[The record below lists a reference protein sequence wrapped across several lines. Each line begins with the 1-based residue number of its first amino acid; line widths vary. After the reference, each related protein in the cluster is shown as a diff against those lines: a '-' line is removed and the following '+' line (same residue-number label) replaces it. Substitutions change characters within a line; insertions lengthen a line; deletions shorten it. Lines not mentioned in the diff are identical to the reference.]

1 MVMQAQTLNRVSIST
16 ASAQAFAAR
25 NLELLTAI
33 ENTIDALTGDTD
45 LLSAISRTYSELQ
58 EKLSSFEGEIDAS
71 GRIGAMLDK
80 ASASCARIYR
90 DAEHRH
96 QAACTDPQ
104 LRPDDGVTDA
114 YEAFMNAVH
123 ELHDTVESLREWVA
137 VHDAVLQPV
146 SGTTFE
152 SVGDLFDSLLAGK

>member
-1 MVMQAQTLNRVSIST
+1 MQAQTFTRVSMSP

-45 LLSAISRTYSELQ
+45 LLSAISRTYGEVQ
-58 EKLSSFEGEIDAS
+58 DKLSGFEGEIDAS
-71 GRIGAMLDK
+71 GRIVAMLGK
-80 ASASCARIYR
+80 ASDACSRIYR
-90 DAEHRH
+90 DAQHRH
-96 QAACTDPQ
+96 QSACTDPQ

-123 ELHDTVESLREWVA
+123 DLHDTVESLREWIA
-137 VHDAVLQPV
+137 VHDAVLQPA
-146 SGTTFE
+146 SGTTFD
-152 SVGDLFDSLLAGK
+152 SVDDLFDSLLSGQ